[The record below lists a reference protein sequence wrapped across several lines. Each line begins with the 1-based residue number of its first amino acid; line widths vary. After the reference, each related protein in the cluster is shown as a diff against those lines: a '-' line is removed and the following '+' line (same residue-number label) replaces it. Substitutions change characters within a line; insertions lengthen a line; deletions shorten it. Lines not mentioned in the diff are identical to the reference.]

1 MIVSPKVTMK
11 ARMDRVLA
19 VIRREVRDQSRD
31 WRVVLP
37 MTILTVF
44 FPILMNVTARVV
56 INFVNQYGA
65 RVLAESV
72 FPFLLLIVGF
82 FPTSVA
88 LVIALESFV
97 GEKERATIEPLL
109 ASPLTD
115 AELFLGKL
123 MASILTPLASALL
136 GITVYLVGMALFA
149 DWTPSFSLFFLVLM
163 LTIAHALMM
172 VSAAVV
178 ISAQTNSVRAANLL
192 ASFIIIP
199 AALLM
204 QAEAVIMF
212 WRMMDAL
219 WGVLAAVLLLAA
231 IFVRIGLRQFRREEL
246 LAHEVEEIRFDK
258 MFLTFWR
265 AFTGGARNPWQWY
278 RKTVF
283 PAIRRSIPS
292 IGWATVAISMSIP
305 IGFYFAYLL
314 PIPADLLHLSDF
326 RARFLDMVGQTGFF
340 SAGFT
345 RTIIFSNIR
354 ALALA
359 ALLGVFSLG
368 VLGLIVL
375 MLPFAIIVYVG
386 AILAGAGM
394 PWPAFLAGFVLPHG
408 IIEIP
413 EMLLAGG
420 MILRWGACLLA
431 RPEGRS
437 LGDVWLE
444 AMADSLAV
452 FMGAIIPMLVLA
464 ALLEAWV
471 TPIVGAWIL
480 GAIGW

>member
-1 MIVSPKVTMK
+1 VIALPVVTSG
-11 ARMDRVLA
+11 ARVRRVVA

-37 MTILTVF
+37 MVILTVF

-56 INFVNQYGA
+56 VDFVNQYGGK
-65 RVLAESV
+65 VLAESI
-72 FPFLLLIVGF
+72 FPFLLLIIGF
-82 FPTSVA
+82 FPTSIS

-97 GEKERATIEPLL
+97 GEKERFTIEPLL

-123 MASILTPLASALL
+123 CASILTPLASALL
-136 GITVYLVGMALFA
+136 GITAYLIGMAAFA
-149 DWTPSFSLFFLVLM
+149 GWTPSIGLLFQVLM
-163 LTIAHALMM
+163 LTAAHALMM

-212 WRMMDAL
+212 WRMFDAL
-219 WGVLAAVLLLAA
+219 WGVLAGVLLLAA

-246 LAHEVEEIRFDK
+246 LAREVEEIRFDK
-258 MFLTFWR
+258 MALFFWR
-265 AFTGGARNPWQWY
+265 AFSGGARNPVEWY
-278 RKTVF
+278 RGTVI
-283 PAIRRSIPS
+283 PAVRRTLPAA
-292 IGWATVAISMSIP
+292 GWAALALAMTIP
-305 IGFYFAYLL
+305 VGLFFAGRM
-314 PIPADLLHLSDF
+314 PIPADLLHTADF
-326 RARFLDMVGQTGFF
+326 RERFLDTIGQAGFF
-340 SAGFT
+340 SLGLT
-345 RTIIFSNIR
+345 QTIALSNIR

-359 ALLGVFSLG
+359 SLLGVFSLG

-375 MLPFAIIVYVG
+375 MLPFVIIVYAG
-386 AILAGAGM
+386 AVMAAAGM
-394 PWPAFLAGFVLPHG
+394 PWAAFLTGFVMPHG

-413 EMLLAGG
+413 EIILAGG

-437 LGDVWLE
+437 VGDVWLE
-444 AMADSLAV
+444 AMADWLAV
-452 FMGAIIPMLVLA
+452 FLGVVMPMLLLA
-464 ALLEAWV
+464 AVVETWV
-471 TPIVGAWIL
+471 TPVIAAWVL
-480 GAIGW
+480 GGIGW

>member
-1 MIVSPKVTMK
+1 MNQAYAVSAG
-11 ARMDRVLA
+11 ARVRRVWT
-19 VIRREVRDQSRD
+19 VVRREVRDQSRD
-31 WRVVLP
+31 WRVVIP

-65 RVLAESV
+65 TVLAESV

-97 GEKERATIEPLL
+97 GEKERFTIEPLL

-115 AELFLGKL
+115 TELFLGKL
-123 MASILTPLASALL
+123 AASILTPLVSALL
-136 GITVYLVGMALFA
+136 GIAVYLAGMAIFA
-149 DWTPSFSLFFLVLM
+149 GWFPAPGLLFLVLM
-163 LTIAHALMM
+163 LTLSHALMM

-204 QAEAVIMF
+204 QAEAVILF
-212 WRMMDAL
+212 WRMQNSL
-219 WGVLAAVLLLAA
+219 WGVLLAVLLLTA
-231 IFVRIGLRQFRREEL
+231 IFIRIGLRQFRREEL
-246 LAHEVEEIRFDK
+246 LAREVEEIRFDK
-258 MFLTFWR
+258 MVRTFWR
-265 AFTGGARNPWQWY
+265 AFTGGARNPVRWY
-278 RKTVF
+278 QATVF
-283 PAIRRSIPS
+283 PAVRRTLPAAGWAGLAMAISIP
-292 IGWATVAISMSIP
+292 V
-305 IGFYFAYLL
+305 GFYFASQM
-314 PIPADLLHLSDF
+314 PFPPELLHTADF
-326 RARFLDMVGQTGFF
+326 RQRFLDTVGQTGFF

-345 RTIIFSNIR
+345 RTIIFSNLR
-354 ALALA
+354 ALGLA
-359 ALLGVFSLG
+359 SLLGVFSLG

-375 MLPFAIIVYVG
+375 LVPFAIIVYVG
-386 AILAGAGM
+386 AIMANAGM

-408 IIEIP
+408 VIEIP
-413 EMLLAGG
+413 EMVLAGG
-420 MILRWGACLLA
+420 ILLRWGACLLA

-444 AMADSLAV
+444 AMADWLAV
-452 FMGAIIPMLVLA
+452 FLGVIVPMLILA
-464 ALLEAWV
+464 ALLETWV
-471 TPIVGAWIL
+471 TPLAGAWVL